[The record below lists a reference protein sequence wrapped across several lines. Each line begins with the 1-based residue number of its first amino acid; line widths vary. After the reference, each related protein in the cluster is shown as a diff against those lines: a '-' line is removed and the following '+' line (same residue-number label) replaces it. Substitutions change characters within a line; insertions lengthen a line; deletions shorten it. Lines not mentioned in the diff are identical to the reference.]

1 MFQMT
6 ASSLGILLVVVGLI
20 FLGGAW
26 LVLKRISERKSQ
38 APAILPRL
46 SSDSSIASTDAILV
60 VKLGGKITYLND
72 QARRMF
78 NLKKHQQPDFEHLNR
93 QIRPGEALLNLCA
106 AEGSQQFSI
115 NGKRASGVSFSFYQ
129 ESTAYLLVTIKYL
142 AGEQNDAFEKQ
153 VADSRTIGFPGGFE
167 ELALTNLS
175 VETAILS
182 ILKKVDEIIPSD
194 FLGVSLW
201 DETGDVLT
209 LFSLQKNGMGGQRL
223 EVQERNGYP
232 TEGPTVYVYNN
243 RRPLLI
249 PNGTTSNQPT
259 LLTCWLTDS
268 ASSYIGAPLIYN
280 NKLIGALEIGAAAES
295 AFAQKDLD
303 LLVNLSRQIATVIF
317 NAFSYNLH
325 QQQARE
331 YLILETIDHDLSLA
345 TSVKEIAVK
354 TIQNITSL
362 FHVNIIGILLYNE
375 ERHTL
380 YGLAPFQGLPDQFV
394 EIYQTEILPGSPAE
408 KLILK
413 QESMISDDARE
424 DARWVDLGLDY
435 LVRAASI
442 CETIM
447 APLISA
453 GHVLGYLQISNHK
466 ESSKP
471 FSQREQNLALLIT
484 SHIAPMIGNV
494 IKADQYNQQSSQ
506 LETVN
511 RIFAEVNLSG
521 DPGKL
526 FGFSLDQVSQAIGAD
541 FGVIY
546 MVDELTGKLALDSR
560 SVFGVSAD
568 VIEQLIDITMD
579 NPQFHFTTSSFG
591 KPFVSGNLTE
601 DQRVIIPFYLQFNQL
616 LAAQSLIA
624 MPLSFKEKCI
634 GEMILGCKDAF
645 SFGKNEYAIV
655 ALVASQLSIVYE
667 RMILSVQTDTG
678 LRQQIDQLT
687 FLTRFDRQSSAS
699 LDIRYLTKIALA
711 QIVQMTG
718 ANSGSVAVFDLNA
731 SADENPVFKLSL
743 GDSLQSG
750 KFPLIEGVWNKR
762 EVLPIPDFTKCDYVP
777 LHPTDASAL
786 FIPFV
791 SDGQSLGFITVYS
804 TQPDQFSETS
814 VELAE
819 IVIERFVV
827 ALKNALR
834 YQEQSQRGE
843 YLARQVI
850 SLSQLFE
857 INVKSSDQSLEQSLD
872 VIAKAI
878 KEVTPFQAIIVCVF
892 SREQNALQP
901 ACSVGL
907 TPDAWDLYRPKRLG
921 WEDVRSIYQPE
932 FRIGNFYSIPIEK
945 ILHQSKDFA
954 WMTGLSSNATET
966 VWFVPLTDA
975 DDEPLGLILA
985 SGLRDE
991 TRMDRLAIEA
1001 LEAIASRTALM
1012 IDVYFYAAGL
1022 RREIQSLDDEV
1033 ENLQQVVRTAE
1044 DQIHSITQIDLDKE
1058 SQIRSLSWQSK
1069 RIQDSLDISEI
1080 VTRQNDVGSIL
1091 SVLCKE
1097 LITRMDWDCVL
1108 VAEPTPEGPHIL
1120 YEFGKL
1126 PQNVNPG
1133 ALLGQRNPIKQCLQD
1148 GRLIIVDCLSESPGW
1163 NNTSLLQALEATGF
1177 VCFPLIIDDL
1187 VSASVLAVSQ
1197 KAEQSFTTEDEQVYN
1212 QLAHQV
1218 SIILQNQRLLTET
1231 RRRLREVNDLLEFSR
1246 KLGSLIPEDILKSL
1260 AESAMQAITTAHAI
1274 QIAMWD
1280 VNASNL
1286 KMQVASGYADDSN
1299 MLLISYLPEEGVAGR
1314 TFTEARP
1321 CRIAE
1326 VDFARDYNLSAN
1338 NLMLYRKA
1346 TGGLVPVSAIAVPIL
1361 IGGKCL
1367 GILEQD
1373 NFTTGDAFS
1382 VEDET
1387 LLISL
1392 TQQTA
1397 LALENA
1403 RLFQASEQRAGQLQA
1418 LTNVS
1423 SLITSSLQSENL
1435 IASLLEQLQLV
1446 IPYATATLWLRKGE
1460 KLNIVAARGFTDNDE
1475 RVGLSISVDDSQL
1488 FQDMISTQKAI
1499 SVPDVRLDSRFP
1511 SYAEQVNFSW
1521 LGVPLL
1527 AKNELIG
1534 VIALE
1539 ETSVNFY
1546 TSDHIMAAMTFAGQ
1560 AAAAL
1565 ENARLF
1571 KESVTRSQELDER
1584 SNRLILLNRL
1594 SSELSASLDQDHI
1607 LRYTTQELLHALAAD
1622 LVSVI
1627 LFEEGG
1633 HVLLSMELPDT
1644 QFDLFTMPQIP
1655 LFDHLR
1661 QSLGVYITM
1670 DVFSDKELDPLENFF
1685 RERGTKSLL
1694 ILPLT
1699 TASLLHGLIFVQNR
1713 SERHFSSS
1721 EIELARTISNHAAIS
1736 LQNARMFSETFHLT
1750 EDLEHRVQQRTAE
1763 LSRQHQY
1770 TQSLLEITKEISSS
1784 LDLSQILDRTLE
1796 LLNGVIGAELST
1808 VMLLPP
1814 NQDQFHYRQT
1824 QELAEIRSDYSNNL
1838 AAWIKAGLG
1847 GWVVFHREEQ
1857 LIDDLLEDSR
1867 WLKISLEGV
1876 TLRSG
1881 IAVPLLVGEEVLGA
1895 LLLFHRQCGRF
1906 STEHLNLT
1914 KAVANQVA
1922 VAIHNA
1928 ELYTLIRDQAERLGN
1943 MLRDQQVETSRSR
1956 AILEAV
1962 ADGVLVTDSSNIIT
1976 LFNAS
1981 AERILELDVAKVH
1994 GVSLD
1999 YFRGLFGKVG
2009 GEWIKTIQKWSENP
2023 RIYQTEEVYVEE
2035 IVLESGR
2042 VVSIHLSP
2050 VFLID
2055 EFFGTV
2061 SIFRDITREVEV
2073 DRMKSDFVANVS
2085 HELRTPMTSIKGYVE
2100 IMLMGIAG
2108 PVNEQQKNFLTT
2120 VKNNIERLS
2129 ILVNDL
2135 LDISRIESRRV
2146 TPLLEPLDIKVI
2158 AQKVLD
2164 EFKQHSL
2171 DENKPMSFTVE
2182 IDQDTPPV
2190 YADPDF
2196 VHKAIRSLVSNS
2208 YHYTPENGHIQIRM
2222 RRIANE
2228 VQVDVIDDGIGI
2240 KPVEQSRIFE
2250 RFYRGDNPLV
2260 LATAGT
2266 GLGLSM
2272 VKTLIEMLQGRIWF
2286 KSSGVSG
2293 EGSVFSFTLPVYEV
2307 KSRDEVEV

>member
-1 MFQMT
+1 MT
-6 ASSLGILLVVVGLI
+6 AFNLGILLVVVGLI
-20 FLGGAW
+20 FLGGVW
-26 LVLKRISERKSQ
+26 LVLKRISKQKSQ
-38 APAILPRL
+38 APAIFTRL
-46 SSDSSIASTDAILV
+46 SSDGSIAKTDAILV
-60 VKLGGKITYLND
+60 VRLGGKITYLND

-78 NLKKHQQPDFEHLNR
+78 NLKKHQQPDFEHLTR

-115 NGKRASGVSFSFYQ
+115 NGKRAGGVSFSFYQ

-142 AGEQNDAFEKQ
+142 ESEQKEAFEKQ
-153 VADSRTIGFPGGFE
+153 SVDSRTIGIPGGFE
-167 ELALTNLS
+167 ELTLTNLS
-175 VETAILS
+175 LETTILS
-182 ILKKVDEIIPSD
+182 VLKKIEEVIPSD

-209 LFSLQKNGMGGQRL
+209 LFSLQKNGMGEQRL
-223 EVQERNGYP
+223 EIQEGNGYP
-232 TEGPTVYVYNN
+232 TEGPTAYIYKN

-249 PNGTTSNQPT
+249 PNGVASHQQT
-259 LLTCWLTDS
+259 LLTCWLADS
-268 ASSYIGAPLIYN
+268 TSSYIGAPLIYN
-280 NKLIGALEIGAAAES
+280 NKLIGALEIGAAAEN

-317 NAFSYNLH
+317 NAFSYNLN
-325 QQQARE
+325 QRQARE
-331 YLILETIDHDLSLA
+331 YSILETIDRDLGLA

-354 TIQNITSL
+354 TIQNITL
-362 FHVNIIGILLYNE
+362 LLDVNIIGILLYSK

-380 YGLAPFQGLPDQFV
+380 YGQAPFQGLPDQFV
-394 EIYQTEILPGSPAE
+394 EIYQAEILPDSPAE
-408 KLILK
+408 KLISK
-413 QESMISDDARE
+413 QESLISDNARE

-435 LVRAASI
+435 LARAASI

-453 GHVLGYLQISNHK
+453 GYVLGYLQISNHK
-466 ESSKP
+466 ERSRP
-471 FSQREQNLALLIT
+471 FSRREQNLALLIAG
-484 SHIAPMIGNV
+484 HIAPLIGNV
-494 IKADQYNQQSSQ
+494 IRVDQYKQQSDQ

-511 RIFAEVNLSG
+511 RIITEVNLAG
-521 DPGKL
+521 DPGEL
-526 FGFSLDQVSQAIGAD
+526 FGFSIEQVSQAIGAD
-541 FGVIY
+541 IGAIFMI
-546 MVDELTGKLALDSR
+546 DELTGKLALDSR
-560 SVFGVSAD
+560 SVFGISAD
-568 VIEQLIDITMD
+568 AIGRLIYITMD
-579 NPQFHFTTSSFG
+579 NPQFHFTASSFG
-591 KPFVSGNLTE
+591 EPFVSGNLAE

-624 MPLSFKEKCI
+624 MPLSFQGKCI

-645 SFGKNEYAIV
+645 SFGKNECDIV
-655 ALVASQLSIVYE
+655 ALVASQLSIAYE
-667 RMILSVQTDTG
+667 RIILSAQTDTG

-687 FLTRFDRQSSAS
+687 SLTRFDRQTSAS
-699 LDIRYLTKIALA
+699 LDIHYLTKIALA

-718 ANSGSVAVFDLNA
+718 ANSGSIAVFDLNA
-731 SADENPVFKLSL
+731 ATDEDPVFKLSL

-750 KFPLIEGVWNKR
+750 KFPLMEGVWNNR
-762 EVLPIPDFTKCDYVP
+762 DVLLISDFTKCDYPP
-777 LHPTDASAL
+777 LHQTDASAL
-786 FIPFV
+786 FVPFV
-791 SDGQSLGFITVYS
+791 SDAQSLGFITVYS
-804 TQPDQFSETS
+804 TQPDQFNETS
-814 VELAE
+814 VELTEA
-819 IVIERFVV
+819 IIERFVV

-843 YLARQVI
+843 YLARQVV

-857 INVKSSDQSLEQSLD
+857 INVKGSDQSLEQTLN
-872 VIAKAI
+872 VIANAI
-878 KEVTPFQAIIVCVF
+878 KETTPFQAIIVCVF

-907 TPDAWDLYRPKRLG
+907 TPDAWDFYRSKWLD
-921 WEDVRSIYQPE
+921 WDDVRCLYQPE
-932 FRIGNFYSIPIEK
+932 FRISNSYAIPIEK

-954 WMTGLSSNATET
+954 WMTGISSTAAEA
-966 VWFVPLTDA
+966 VWFVPLTDVE
-975 DDEPLGLILA
+975 DEPSGVILA
-985 SGLRDE
+985 GSLRNG

-1001 LEAIASRTALM
+1001 LETIASRAALM
-1012 IDVYFYAAGL
+1012 IGAYFYTADL
-1022 RREIQSLDDEV
+1022 RREIQKLDNEV
-1033 ENLQQVVRTAE
+1033 ENLQQTVQTAE
-1044 DQIHSITQIDLDKE
+1044 DQIQSITQMDLDKE

-1080 VTRQNDVGSIL
+1080 VTRQSDVGSIL

-1126 PQNVNPG
+1126 PQNVNPD

-1148 GRLIIVDCLSESPGW
+1148 GQLVTVNCLSESPEW
-1163 NNTSLLQALEATGF
+1163 NNTPLLQALEAKGF
-1177 VCFPLIIDDL
+1177 VCLPLTIDDL

-1197 KAEQSFTTEDEQVYN
+1197 KAELSLTEEDEQVYS

-1218 SIILQNQRLLTET
+1218 SIILQNQRLLAET

-1274 QIAMWD
+1274 QIAIWD

-1286 KMQVASGYADDSN
+1286 KMQIASGYADDSN
-1299 MLLISYLPEEGVAGR
+1299 MLLLSYLPEEGVAGR
-1314 TFTEARP
+1314 TFTETKP

-1326 VDFARDYNLSAN
+1326 VDFARDYNLSAD

-1346 TGGLVPVSAIAVPIL
+1346 TGGLVPVSTIAVPIL
-1361 IGGKCL
+1361 IGEKCL
-1367 GILEQD
+1367 GVLEQN
-1373 NFTTGDAFS
+1373 NFTTSDAFS

-1392 TQQTA
+1392 SQQTA

-1423 SLITSSLQSENL
+1423 GLMTSSLQSENL
-1435 IASLLEQLQLV
+1435 IASLLEQLQSV
-1446 IPYATATLWLRKGE
+1446 IPYATATLWLRRGE

-1488 FQDMISTQKAI
+1488 FKDMIATQKAI
-1499 SVPDVRLDSRFP
+1499 SVPDVRLDARFP
-1511 SYAEQVNFSW
+1511 SYTEQVNFSW

-1539 ETSVNFY
+1539 ETSANFY
-1546 TSDHIMAAMTFAGQ
+1546 TSDHILAAMTFAGQ

-1571 KESVTRSQELDER
+1571 EESINRSRELDER

-1594 SSELSASLDQDHI
+1594 SSELSASLDQDYI
-1607 LRYTTQELLHALAAD
+1607 LKYTTQELLHALDAD

-1633 HVLLSMELPDT
+1633 QVLLSMELPDT
-1644 QFDLFTMPQIP
+1644 QFDLLTVPQIP

-1661 QSLGVYITM
+1661 QSLGVYIAV
-1670 DVFSDKELDPLENFF
+1670 DVFSDKELVPLDNFF
-1685 RERGTKSLL
+1685 RERGTQSLL

-1699 TASLLHGLIFVQNR
+1699 TASLLHGLIFIQNR
-1713 SERHFSSS
+1713 SEHHFSTS

-1736 LQNARMFSETFHLT
+1736 LQNARMFTETFHLT

-1770 TQSLLEITKEISSS
+1770 TESLLEITKEISSS

-1796 LLNGVIGAELST
+1796 LLNGVIGSELST

-1824 QELAEIRSDYSNNL
+1824 NELTEIQSGYSNNL

-1867 WLKISLEGV
+1867 WSKIGIKGI
-1876 TLRSG
+1876 TIRSG
-1881 IAVPLLVGEEVLGA
+1881 MAVPLLVGEEVLGA
-1895 LLLFHRQCGRF
+1895 LLLFHRQSGRF
-1906 STEHLNLT
+1906 SAEHLNLT

-1981 AERILELDVAKVH
+1981 AERILDLDVSKVH

-2023 RIYQTEEVYVEE
+2023 RVYQTEEVYVEE

-2146 TPLLEPLDIKVI
+2146 TPLLEPLDIKAV
-2158 AQKVLD
+2158 AQEVLD
-2164 EFKQHSL
+2164 EFKQHSI
-2171 DENKPMSFTVE
+2171 DENKPMTFSVE

-2196 VHKAIRSLVSNS
+2196 VHKALRSLVSNS
-2208 YHYTPENGHIQIRM
+2208 YHYTPENGHIQIQM
-2222 RRIANE
+2222 RRTANE

-2240 KPVEQSRIFE
+2240 RPVEQNRIFE

-2307 KSRDEVEV
+2307 KSQDEVDV